1 MPACSPLPS
10 RGGEQV
16 NDSLTTRKDVTPRMA
31 GKLGPL
37 SPGELSTTTTACD
50 WLVNRAGPLGLLEP
64 VTIAKISSLLADC
77 RDEAETRV
85 NAELAAHRA
94 AQAGNSP

>member
-37 SPGELSTTTTACD
+37 SPGELSTTATACD

>member
-1 MPACSPLPS
+1 
-10 RGGEQV
+10 
-16 NDSLTTRKDVTPRMA
+16 MA

-64 VTIAKISSLLADC
+64 VTVAKLSSLLADC
-77 RDEAETRV
+77 RDETEARV
-85 NAELAAHRA
+85 NAELAANHA
-94 AQAGNSP
+94 AQTGTGP